1 VIRAAFGFSLVPHV
15 ALEKCPPLEVICVP
29 GGSGVDRL
37 LSDEEVIAFLR
48 RQARTARYVTSVCT
62 GSLLL
67 GAAGLLKGRRAA
79 CHWLSLPLL
88 AVFGAKP
95 SQRRIERDGKYI
107 TAGGITAGID
117 FGLWLAAKLAG
128 TAVAKEIQLMMQYD
142 PKPPFRAGTPR
153 QAGKALAGRVVRSR
167 SAAQAEPTPATSR
180 RKTSAPAASTERGAR
195 FRARCCRH
203 RSSPGW
209 SRSAR
214 AFSSGAGCNDARRAG
229 RSHLRRRR

>member
-1 VIRAAFGFSLVPHV
+1 V
-15 ALEKCPPLEVICVP
+15 AIPRCPPLDVICIP

-37 LSDEEVIAFLR
+37 LLDEEVIAFVR

-67 GAAGLLKGRRAA
+67 AAAGLLRGRRAA

-88 AVFGAKP
+88 AAFGAKP
-95 SQRRIERDGKYI
+95 SPRRIEKDGKYI

-128 TAVAKEIQLMMQYD
+128 TKVAKEIQLMMQYD

-153 QAGKALAGRVVRSR
+153 QAGKAVTARVLRQR
-167 SAAQAEPTPATSR
+167 SAAQAE
-180 RKTSAPAASTERGAR
+180 
-195 FRARCCRH
+195 
-203 RSSPGW
+203 
-209 SRSAR
+209 R
-214 AFSSGAGCNDARRAG
+214 AFLVVQAAQRHGGTKSA
-229 RSHLRRRR
+229 